1 MTTALA
7 AFQELAL
14 EIERLFP
21 GDVGPRL
28 VLAQPLGE
36 LRSLIEASSGEPC
49 DAGPQLDLIEDLIES
64 QLRARGWPATPR

>member
-1 MTTALA
+1 MTTAITAL
-7 AFQELAL
+7 QELAR
-14 EIERLFP
+14 EIDRIFP
-21 GDVGPRL
+21 ADGGPRL

-36 LRSLIEASSGEPC
+36 LRSLIEASGGEPC